1 MQSFR
6 DLQVWQEA
14 HRFVLQIYKATQTYP
29 TDERFGLISQMR
41 RASVAV
47 PANIVE
53 GFRRRGIKD
62 KLRFYNIS
70 EASLEEVK
78 YYLILSADLG
88 YLKDGLPLTQQAE
101 TVGRLLNGFIQSTE
115 RRL

>member
-1 MQSFR
+1 MQSFQE
-6 DLQVWQEA
+6 LKVWQEA
-14 HRFVLQIYKATQTYP
+14 HQFVLKIYQVTQSFP
-29 TDERFGLISQMR
+29 RDERFGLISQMR

-47 PANIVE
+47 PANIAE

-70 EASLEEVK
+70 ESSLEEVK
-78 YYLILSADLG
+78 YYLILSVDLG
-88 YLKDGLPLTQQAE
+88 YLPKNTTLAQQANL
-101 TVGRLLNGFIQSTE
+101 VGRLLNGFIQSTE